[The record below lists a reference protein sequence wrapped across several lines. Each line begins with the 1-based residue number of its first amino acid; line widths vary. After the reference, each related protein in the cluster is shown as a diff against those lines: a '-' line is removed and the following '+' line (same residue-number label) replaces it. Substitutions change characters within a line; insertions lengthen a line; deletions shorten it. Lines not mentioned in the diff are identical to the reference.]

1 MLWKRVFA
9 ILLMLV
15 AAAWLCACRDAG
27 QKVVLSVGGYPVTVE
42 EYTYFY
48 CNYRDR
54 LVSDDV
60 TDEIIRDNVL
70 SALRQKYAAQKLAD
84 DRGITLIDEEKKQA
98 DSQYDAYAESVGG
111 KDALSERLTENHFT
125 ERYFRQTLE
134 DVLLQ
139 DKLYDVM
146 TSDYEGDIQA
156 DDATVIADVHE
167 NFYRIKQIMILHDE
181 GDSLADN
188 YRLAEKLLERIR
200 AGEDFDTM
208 VVKYNED
215 TAMDTANGYYFTS
228 GQILSE
234 VENAAKE
241 LAIGEISDVIR
252 SDVGYHIVCR
262 LPLED
267 EYISSHLEDL
277 RRAYRARVYHER
289 IQATADSFEIKYY
302 DRYAEM
308 TF

>member
-1 MLWKRVFA
+1 M
-9 ILLMLV
+9 
-15 AAAWLCACRDAG
+15 
-27 QKVVLSVGGYPVTVE
+27 
-42 EYTYFY
+42 
-48 CNYRDR
+48 
-54 LVSDDV
+54 
-60 TDEIIRDNVL
+60 
-70 SALRQKYAAQKLAD
+70 
-84 DRGITLIDEEKKQA
+84 
-98 DSQYDAYAESVGG
+98 
-111 KDALSERLTENHFT
+111 
-125 ERYFRQTLE
+125 
-134 DVLLQ
+134 
-139 DKLYDVM
+139 
-146 TSDYEGDIQA
+146 
-156 DDATVIADVHE
+156 IADVHE
-167 NFYRIKQIMILHDE
+167 NFYRIKQIMILHED
-181 GDSLADN
+181 GDSLVDN

-215 TAMDTANGYYFTS
+215 TAMDTVNGYYFTS
-228 GQILSE
+228 GQILSQ

-241 LAIGEISDVIR
+241 LAIGEISDVIK